1 MSVLCERKK
10 CLFTSFQRC
19 KPNLMTMIGLCDGS
33 QFLARCRLE
42 VWKQT
47 LRQSWQYTFIGTNEC
62 FALIEL
68 TIRFRHRYIQI
79 MTGVKLKVL
88 QEQFKETAIIQLFT
102 STLTIILFG
111 PVISFF
117 VCSMACKRLWKAFVL
132 LSLVLVS
139 GKLTGRYGIFVLFIL
154 FCKEWK
160 IDTEWVRL

>member
-1 MSVLCERKK
+1 
-10 CLFTSFQRC
+10 
-19 KPNLMTMIGLCDGS
+19 MTMIGLCDGS

-102 STLTIILFG
+102 STLTIILWYLKKYFKRIWTCHFFFCLFNGLQTSLKGFCAVVLGFG
-111 PVISFF
+111 IKKVDRKVWNI
-117 VCSMACKRLWKAFVL
+117 CSIYTLLQRMENWYGVSTTVTLSKRKWNYATL
-132 LSLVLVS
+132 
-139 GKLTGRYGIFVLFIL
+139 
-154 FCKEWK
+154 
-160 IDTEWVRL
+160 